1 MLSSSAE
8 TVFEISKENE
18 FFRIMISGLN
28 IVDTAAFCS
37 GIFTST
43 KSMDGAG
50 GVLISFTAG
59 SDEDSI
65 VEI

>member
-28 IVDTAAFCS
+28 TADTADGCS

-43 KSMDGAG
+43 KSMGG
-50 GVLISFTAG
+50 LVGVLISFTAG
-59 SDEDSI
+59 SAEDSI